1 MYIKLLHCVDMFNL
15 CSFFLHGFV
24 NSWRVSFN
32 YFAFFFSETNHH
44 HFSCCGSVID
54 RHSYYRPFARTRAL
68 IGQQRATLQLQ
79 SGF

>member
-1 MYIKLLHCVDMFNL
+1 MKFDLN
-15 CSFFLHGFV
+15 FLTFLRAV
-24 NSWRVSFN
+24 VTTLFL
-32 YFAFFFSETNHH
+32 FFSETNHH

-79 SGF
+79 SGLF